1 MIQRIQSVYL
11 LLASILCVVCLCLP
25 VATLLVT
32 DAKLAIEASATQQV
46 YNLWIVSGDGA
57 RQFTTCPLFLLLL
70 CSASLMLY
78 TIFAYR
84 NRMMQ
89 SRLCLFISL
98 LLLGWHIL
106 YAVYSQILVGAGSG
120 GAFQG
125 SFAAVLPFVSLVL
138 TVLARRRIIADEKLV
153 RAADRIR

>member
-70 CSASLMLY
+70 CSASLMFY

-125 SFAAVLPFVSLVL
+125 SFAALVL